1 MSVRAPLAIVI
12 TAYGENPFLQSTL
25 SSVMANVPPTT
36 PTLLLDDSSESDFV
50 RMTSRPYGKRVLY
63 RRTERRLGVAGAFN
77 RALEISDAD
86 YTLILGHDDVVLPG
100 LVPSMIE
107 AILVD
112 DVPGMIQAG
121 IQVIDRDGNPSR
133 ELVDMVKRLIA
144 PRGDVT
150 LSGQRLVTRLAAGN
164 WMYHPGIAWRTQ
176 LALSE
181 RFDESMLV
189 CMDMDLALRLA
200 FAGHSLRVLSEP
212 GVSYRR
218 HPASVSSALEAR
230 TRFDEETRVY
240 RWCSEQARQRGWWPA
255 YLLARTS
262 LTTRINAVLRTV
274 ANRPQATL
282 ARANRGS
289 DQ

>member
-1 MSVRAPLAIVI
+1 M
-12 TAYGENPFLQSTL
+12 
-25 SSVMANVPPTT
+25 
-36 PTLLLDDSSESDFV
+36 
-50 RMTSRPYGKRVLY
+50 
-63 RRTERRLGVAGAFN
+63 AGAFN

-240 RWCSEQARQRGWWPA
+240 RW
-255 YLLARTS
+255 
-262 LTTRINAVLRTV
+262 
-274 ANRPQATL
+274 
-282 ARANRGS
+282 
-289 DQ
+289 